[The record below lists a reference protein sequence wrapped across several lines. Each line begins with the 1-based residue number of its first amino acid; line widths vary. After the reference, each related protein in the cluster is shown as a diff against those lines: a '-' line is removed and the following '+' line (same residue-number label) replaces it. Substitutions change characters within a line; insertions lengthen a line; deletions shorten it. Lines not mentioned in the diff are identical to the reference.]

1 VFSTAVTAI
10 DQDSATA
17 LVAGATTA
25 TIPGQ
30 DGDKPQVIDQ
40 PSQMKL
46 SLVKSHGQWL
56 VDDFS
61 PLVGTGEPT
70 GGATPTGAA
79 SPAGTPTSGGS
90 R

>member
-1 VFSTAVTAI
+1 
-10 DQDSATA
+10 
-17 LVAGATTA
+17 
-25 TIPGQ
+25 
-30 DGDKPQVIDQ
+30 
-40 PSQMKL
+40 MKL